1 MTNQNKDFDY
11 DYVLIGGGLQSGL
24 IALALRYRQ
33 PDARVAIIERDSQLA
48 GNHTW
53 SFHASD
59 MTGDTETWIQPLLQ
73 HHWPAY
79 DVHVGGMQKRIGIG
93 YHSISSDHFAAVVSE
108 AARASGGCLKVLL
121 DANVVH
127 ASADSVTL
135 HDGQSI
141 RARCV
146 IDNRG
151 PRTPKRCNQK
161 LSNQKL
167 SDNVFEGVQRDKFP
181 GGFQKFWGFE
191 LSLPAD
197 WHHANPVVMDDRIDQ
212 ADGFRFL
219 YTLPF
224 QTRRVLVE
232 DTRFSDTPTLDRS
245 ECFLEVDRYLRRV
258 TDGKWGIENCEIVR
272 EESGVLPM
280 PYRGSYPS
288 GDGPTLA
295 GGYRGGWFHAA
306 TGYSFPLAIQ
316 FADWVSQTPIEQ
328 LSEEIKQQA
337 AKHRSRASFARFL
350 NRLLFVLVKPETR
363 YQIFRRF
370 YRVLPE
376 HRIARF
382 YGHRFTALDAAR
394 IIIGIPPLGLRPI
407 RFAKSF
413 FSGAKQMP
421 SSQERSLA
429 SQPRLASF
437 TTQTKSD
444 SQLPDSQQEVRS

>member
-1 MTNQNKDFDY
+1 MTNQGKDFDY

-24 IALALRYRQ
+24 IALALRHRH
-33 PDARVAIIERDSQLA
+33 PSARVAIIERASQLA

-73 HHWPAY
+73 RHWPAY

-93 YHSISSDHFAAVVSE
+93 YHSISSDHFASVVSE

-121 DANVVH
+121 DASVVH

-135 HDGQSI
+135 QDGQSI
-141 RARCV
+141 RTRCV

-151 PRTPKRCNQK
+151 PRTQK
-161 LSNQKL
+161 FSSQKS
-167 SDNVFEGVQRDKFP
+167 SDNVVETFQRDEFP

-197 WHHANPVVMDDRIDQ
+197 WAHANPVVMDDRVDQ

-224 QTRRVLVE
+224 QSRRVLVE
-232 DTRFSDTPTLDRS
+232 DTRFSDNPILDRS
-245 ECFLEVDRYLRRV
+245 ECFLVVDRYLRRV

-280 PYRGSYPS
+280 PYLGSYPS
-288 GDGPTLA
+288 GDGPILA

-316 FADWVSQTPIEQ
+316 FADWVSQVPVEQ
-328 LSEEIKQQA
+328 LRKEIKQQA
-337 AKHRSRASFARFL
+337 AKQRWRASFARFL
-350 NRLLFVLVKPETR
+350 NRLLFVLVKPGTR

-394 IIIGIPPLGLRPI
+394 IIIGIPPLGLRPF

-413 FSGAKQMP
+413 FAAEKYVASAQDP
-421 SSQERSLA
+421 AWA
-429 SQPRLASF
+429 SQSTIASDA
-437 TTQTKSD
+437 TQRKSD
-444 SQLPDSQQEVRS
+444 SQLPDSQLEVRS